1 MATFFYFLFNVF
13 QISFTF
19 RISMIFLKHFRIFK
33 KLQSNML
40 KIIKRKIQISGK
52 RRGGGSEK
60 EIKKLDIKILLFI

>member
-1 MATFFYFLFNVF
+1 
-13 QISFTF
+13 
-19 RISMIFLKHFRIFK
+19 MIFLKHFRIFK